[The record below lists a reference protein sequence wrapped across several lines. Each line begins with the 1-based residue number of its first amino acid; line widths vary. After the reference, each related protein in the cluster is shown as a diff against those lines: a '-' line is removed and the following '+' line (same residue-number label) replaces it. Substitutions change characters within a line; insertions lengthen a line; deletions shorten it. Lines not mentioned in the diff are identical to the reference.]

1 MRGIFADLK
10 EHQPSVLSIEDLHL
24 LFGVKEA
31 TSHET
36 LLATLLGELDRL
48 QWEQI
53 VVVATYHSDR

>member
-31 TSHET
+31 ASHET
-36 LLATLLGELDRL
+36 LLATLLG
-48 QWEQI
+48 
-53 VVVATYHSDR
+53 